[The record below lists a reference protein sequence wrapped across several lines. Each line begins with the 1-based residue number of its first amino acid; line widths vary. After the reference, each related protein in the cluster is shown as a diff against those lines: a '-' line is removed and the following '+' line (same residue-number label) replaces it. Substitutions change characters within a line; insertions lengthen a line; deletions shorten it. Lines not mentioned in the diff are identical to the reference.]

1 MNIIRNI
8 QNVWSKVEIP
18 KIVTGISN
26 DEGVEK
32 YFLGSSFEGHA
43 LDLLRENIAVLV
55 FSTNEAYRYYLASYL
70 IAVVKYGEECD
81 VIIESLLSSLA
92 APKGDVSRLSYASRV
107 GQFSKDQI
115 RCIFGVL
122 EHMVKN
128 GIIDSQEL
136 AFASVKQL
144 HT

>member
-8 QNVWSKVEIP
+8 QRVWSEVETPKV
-18 KIVTGISN
+18 VTGKSN

-32 YFLGSSFEGHA
+32 YFFGSSFDGH
-43 LDLLRENIAVLV
+43 DLNALRENIAVLV
-55 FSTNEAYRYYLASYL
+55 FSTDEAYRYYLASYL

-81 VIIESLLSSLA
+81 VIIDSLLSSLA
-92 APKGDVSRLSYASRV
+92 APKGDVSRPSYASRV
-107 GQFSKDQI
+107 GQCSKDQI
-115 RCIFGVL
+115 CCIFGVL
-122 EHMVKN
+122 DHMVKN

-136 AFASVKQL
+136 AFTSVKQL